1 MRPPHLSMLS
11 LSALMRCNAS
21 FTESLPQFL
30 SLGSM
35 KRKIQ
40 TSKQSR
46 MFYCRGDCSCIFD
59 NDKRDADDLVRYCGR
74 RRVKNQCKKRITVT
88 RTQRQHNTARTHT
101 NANTKHTH
109 THNRCFHSFFYFY
122 LRFLSPLTAGLQK
135 VFLSSYPW
143 VR

>member
-101 NANTKHTH
+101 NANTHTH
-109 THNRCFHSFFYFY
+109 TQSHLPQSRVGRFANLFKS
-122 LRFLSPLTAGLQK
+122 LRAGAHT
-135 VFLSSYPW
+135 
-143 VR
+143 RIRIIGGR